1 MGPAESHRRAFEMA
15 IERWS
20 PFVSVERWDPF
31 RSMSD
36 MPGEVDRLFDSFLG
50 RPAASVPRTWAP
62 VLDIHETKDE
72 LVLSFELPGVTDK
85 DVSLSITGDLLT
97 LKGERAANRDVKDEN
112 VYRVERVYGKF
123 ERSVQLP
130 MPVQADKVK
139 ATYRDGV
146 LEVKLPKV
154 EEVKPKAIKIDII

>member
-1 MGPAESHRRAFEMA
+1 MA
-15 IERWS
+15 IERWR

-31 RSMSD
+31 RNMSD
-36 MPGEVDRLFDSFLG
+36 MQGEVNRLFDSFLG
-50 RPAASVPRTWAP
+50 RPATGAAARIWAP

-72 LVLSFELPGVTDK
+72 LVLNFEVPGISDK

-97 LKGERAANRDVKDEN
+97 LKGERTANRDVKDES
-112 VYRVERVYGKF
+112 VHHVERVYGKF
-123 ERSVQLP
+123 ERTVQLP
-130 MPVQADKVK
+130 MAVQADKVK

-146 LEVKLPKV
+146 LEVKLPKA

>member
-1 MGPAESHRRAFEMA
+1 
-15 IERWS
+15 
-20 PFVSVERWDPF
+20 
-31 RSMSD
+31 MSD
-36 MPGEVDRLFDSFLG
+36 IQGEVNRLFDSFLG
-50 RPAASVPRTWAP
+50 RPAPAAPAPALRTWAP
-62 VLDIHETKDE
+62 VLDIHETKDD
-72 LVLSFELPGVTDK
+72 LVLNFELPGVAEK

-97 LKGERAANRDVKDEN
+97 LKGERMANRDVKDES
-112 VYRVERVYGKF
+112 VYHVERVYGRF

-146 LEVKLPKV
+146 LEVRLPKV

>member
-1 MGPAESHRRAFEMA
+1 MA
-15 IERWS
+15 IDRWR
-20 PFVSVERWDPF
+20 PFVSIERWDPF
-31 RSMSD
+31 RNMSD
-36 MPGEVDRLFDSFLG
+36 MQGEVNRLFDSFLG
-50 RPAASVPRTWAP
+50 RPAAGAAERAWVP

-72 LVLSFELPGVTDK
+72 LVLNFELPGVTDK
-85 DVSLSITGDLLT
+85 DVSLTITGDLLT
-97 LKGERAANRDVKDEN
+97 LKGERTTNRDVKDETT
-112 VYRVERVYGKF
+112 YHAERVYGKF